1 MINKTMMVRKT
12 KKVENV
18 RRKRN
23 QLIIQSEK
31 EKENPQRIIQTR
43 NDGDPRWKNI

>member
-31 EKENPQRIIQTR
+31 EKENPQRII
-43 NDGDPRWKNI
+43 